1 MRQHNH
7 SWEFGSA
14 TVCAPTRVA
23 PKVEVVYTCRCG
35 GTKTMQLKVRA
46 PGKNAPTDE
55 DVYTRKAER
64 KNEALVRAT
73 WGDSAAD
80 GMIRDDI
87 RLVAAQESR

>member
-1 MRQHNH
+1 
-7 SWEFGSA
+7 
-14 TVCAPTRVA
+14 
-23 PKVEVVYTCRCG
+23 
-35 GTKTMQLKVRA
+35 MQLKVRA

-64 KNEALVRAT
+64 KNEARIRAT